1 MKKRVDLSDP
11 RGGSEMM
18 GGLRMIASRSIN
30 HGPLTDR
37 IKLPIANAYLMHI
50 VLFIVIFLAQGHID
64 LVRENFGFGWP
75 HLPELAVRIA
85 TFVLLFTIA
94 VTVYRRLVHPVL
106 KLLSNFD
113 DWFSLT
119 VTALPVIT
127 GLMLAYTA
135 EPQDTMLAW
144 HIMTFNLLLIWFPFG
159 KLMHA
164 FLIFG
169 SRYAT
174 GVAFAHK
181 GARL

>member
-1 MKKRVDLSDP
+1 MDFLQFASGPAFVTSLGIFVIGVGWRLGHLIFMKKRVDLSDP
-11 RGGSEMM
+11 RGGNEML

-30 HGPLTDR
+30 HGPITDR

-50 VLFIVIFLAQGHID
+50 VLFVVIFLAQGHID

-94 VTVYRRLVHPVL
+94 VTVYRRLAHPVL

-144 HIMTFNLLLIWFPFG
+144 HIMTFN
-159 KLMHA
+159 
-164 FLIFG
+164 
-169 SRYAT
+169 
-174 GVAFAHK
+174 
-181 GARL
+181 